1 MDDNPCWGGCQ
12 SNEHDLEYLLRI
24 LGTPLLPP
32 PSSSSTSPAVS
43 STSIPPIAAAAAAI
57 DVAAASAAAIDI
69 DVAVASVT
77 TEQSAWSQARIKIS
91 EDTVVLANSVEDDND
106 ETLAKTSNIV
116 LSNTNTITPPQPFL
130 FLTTEEYASFFQRIQ
145 NKLIIYHDE
154 HYIVLH
160 KPPDLRLDGPYKA
173 TVHKLLLYLFPPP
186 SLASIIGNNNNNHHC
201 CYNLHNGSDATT
213 QALTTHIPPSSIS
226 TEATILLQQNHNQL
240 LQSIYPLS
248 SHSSLPDDPFRL
260 VHQLDY
266 ATSGVLLLGKTR
278 KATAVACKSFEERR
292 TTKKYVAVV
301 TTTNHKYSNISSSS
315 NLPPLGPEFFH
326 NLPILHPSSL
336 NAWRDGSLERHYK
349 KKRQRNT
356 HTVRYLPIHSVF
368 DNWRSTLLRRRKE
381 RGVEEECGGG
391 GGGGAGSGGDAIPF
405 HARICHTKN
414 ASSTRLPKP
423 PLPTPKV
430 ALTSEEEEELL
441 SLGTSWKVVKSNIL
455 AMDSRRNEEEGCDNK
470 GATTTNK
477 WIDIVETMA
486 REYNQALGEY
496 YTEQNLQQKKNSGD
510 INNGATGRAAA
521 VVAASTDLALPP
533 MFRIS
538 ISSGGT
544 DNKNRPSEQESI
556 AKDEDSDDDPNTTL
570 YICASIGEIK
580 GRFHVVVDPSI
591 SLSKRD
597 RLMNGNS
604 MDSSRDGGATNL
616 PPMRPSLTKCTVL
629 SRGYYNSSHNN
640 NNIQYRIP
648 VAKVLLE
655 PWTGR
660 RHQLRVHLANIAG
673 CPILGDVAYD
683 GSDEND
689 DDDDDDDVMGSTTTT
704 ATTTK
709 STIETATINHYN
721 QERSRLTCRRMC
733 LHAKELTIPLL
744 GGESK
749 TFVAMDP
756 FLLDEETLAIL

>member
-43 STSIPPIAAAAAAI
+43 STSIPPIAAAAAA
-57 DVAAASAAAIDI
+57 AAAAAID
-69 DVAVASVT
+69 VTAASVT

-91 EDTVVLANSVEDDND
+91 EDTAVLANSVEDDND

-315 NLPPLGPEFFH
+315 NLPPLGPDFFH

-349 KKRQRNT
+349 KKRQRDTN
-356 HTVRYLPIHSVF
+356 TVRYLPIHSVF
-368 DNWRSTLLRRRKE
+368 DKWRSTLLRRRKE

-405 HARICHTKN
+405 HAQICHTKN
-414 ASSTRLPKP
+414 TSSTRLPKP

>member
-1 MDDNPCWGGCQ
+1 MVTPTMDDNPCWGGCQ

-32 PSSSSTSPAVS
+32 PSSSSTIPSASVS
-43 STSIPPIAAAAAAI
+43 STSIPPIAAADAAI
-57 DVAAASAAAIDI
+57 DVAAAS
-69 DVAVASVT
+69 VT
-77 TEQSAWSQARIKIS
+77 SEQSAWSQARIKIS
-91 EDTVVLANSVEDDND
+91 EDTVVLANSVENGND
-106 ETLAKTSNIV
+106 ETLGTSNII
-116 LSNTNTITPPQPFL
+116 LSKTNTTTPQPFI
-130 FLTTEEYASFFQRIQ
+130 FLTTEEHASFFQRIQ

-186 SLASIIGNNNNNHHC
+186 SLTSIIGNNNNNHHC
-201 CYNLHNGSDATT
+201 CFNLQNASNETT

-240 LQSIYPLS
+240 LRSIYPLS

-301 TTTNHKYSNISSSS
+301 TTTNHRYSNISSSS
-315 NLPPLGPEFFH
+315 NLPPLGPDFFH

-349 KKRQRNT
+349 KKRQRDTN
-356 HTVRYLPIHSVF
+356 TVRYLPIHSVF
-368 DNWRSTLLRRRKE
+368 DKWRSTLLRRRNE
-381 RGVEEECGGG
+381 RGVEEENG

-405 HARICHTKN
+405 HAQIYHTTD

-423 PLPTPKV
+423 LLPTPKV

-441 SLGTSWKVVKSNIL
+441 SLGTSWKAVKSNIL
-455 AMDSRRNEEEGCDNK
+455 AMDSHRNNDEGCDNK

-496 YTEQNLQQKKNSGD
+496 YTEQNLQQKKNNGD

-538 ISSGGT
+538 SGGGT
-544 DNKNRPSEQESI
+544 DNNNRPIEQESI
-556 AKDEDSDDDPNTTL
+556 AKDEDSAGDPNTTF

-591 SLSKRD
+591 SLPKRD
-597 RLMNGNS
+597 RLMISSS
-604 MDSSRDGGATNL
+604 MASSGDADNL
-616 PPMRPSLTKCTVL
+616 PPMRPALTKCTVL
-629 SRGYYNSSHNN
+629 SRGYYNSSQNN
-640 NNIQYRIP
+640 SIQHRIL

-683 GSDEND
+683 GSDENND
-689 DDDDDDDVMGSTTTT
+689 DDDDDDIMGSTTTT

-709 STIETATINHYN
+709 STIETSATNHYSK
-721 QERSRLTCRRMC
+721 ERSRLICRRMC

-756 FLLDEETLAIL
+756 FLLDEETLEIL